1 MIRNFIF
8 SAVFLSLL
16 FPVGEAGAIF
26 LLIAPGAS
34 AAGTGEAQVAKVD
47 DSYASYYNPAGLG
60 FQDKSGFSGM
70 HVNWL
75 PNLADDLY
83 YEFLAF
89 KQPTSFGTVGGH
101 LIYLNLGEQQGMD
114 EFGNPTD
121 TFKSMMWAM
130 SLSYGAKISKS
141 SSVGL
146 NFKVFHQKLADSAT
160 GSESGDP
167 YSTDFAFDIG
177 YLKRFSNPENG
188 MFNFGFSISN
198 IGQEIDFIDSDQADP
213 APTNLRIGLY
223 KQFIIN
229 DYNKIGLMVD
239 VNRLMVAKYASMDW
253 NDDGIIN
260 PNNKEKG
267 YSDPW
272 YKAIVTCWM
281 DDWYY
286 KYNRD
291 YDGDYLIGGYE
302 EVNGQ
307 FRAFYDN
314 GLEYYDENLTIAG
327 YDQVEMEAS
336 NCINGFCSQE
346 NFYFNGYNR
355 FTRLGF
361 KDIPD
366 TFTDLNS
373 DGMWNPAE
381 PFYDNGDGVFENLN
395 ANAGGN
401 FSDIN
406 GNNSWDI
413 GEPFLN
419 DNGDII
425 FDGYSLNLEDYNVSA
440 EVGEGSNQYWIYYN
454 AYPGSMILVQTDD
467 DQIIT
472 AVDMGDQEFNGN
484 DAYIDWDG
492 DGEYDQSEP
501 WDDANGNGGFD
512 RGYSKKNSQGDK
524 EVGSKNDYSFSDE
537 LKELISN
544 VGLEYWY
551 TDNFVIRAGYIYD
564 REGKITNPTFGAGIK
579 FGQYSFDF
587 GYTAGKQGHARAN
600 TMFFSISMD
609 LSKGISSQGST
620 DTAKPA
626 FLKTF

>member
-1 MIRNFIF
+1 MIRNFLF
-8 SAVFLSLL
+8 SMFLFTFL

-34 AAGTGEAQVAKVD
+34 AAGTGEAQVAKAD

-89 KQPTSFGTVGGH
+89 KQPTSYGTVGGH

-130 SLSYGAKISKS
+130 SLSYGAKISS
-141 SSVGL
+141 TSSVGV

-167 YSTDFAFDIG
+167 YSTDFAFDVG
-177 YLKRFSNPENG
+177 YLKRFSPPEKG
-188 MFNFGFSISN
+188 VFNFGLSISN

-229 DYNKIGLMVD
+229 DYNKFGIMLD
-239 VNRLMVAKYASMDW
+239 INRLMVAKYASMDW
-253 NDDGIIN
+253 NNDGIIN
-260 PNNKEKG
+260 PNSKKEIG
-267 YSDPW
+267 FSDPW
-272 YKAIVTCWM
+272 YKAIITCWM

-302 EVNGQ
+302 EVNG
-307 FRAFYDN
+307 AFQAFNVSINNPGEYIDSDLLIPGYTQDLNEPILNGTGCLN
-314 GLEYYDENLTIAG
+314 GL
-327 YDQVEMEAS
+327 
-336 NCINGFCSQE
+336 CSQE
-346 NFYFNGYNR
+346 GFYSNGYNI
-355 FTRLGF
+355 FTTLNF
-361 KDIPD
+361 LDVPD
-366 TFTDLNS
+366 TFTDVNS
-373 DGMWNPAE
+373 DGIWNPPE
-381 PFYDNGDGVFENLN
+381 PFYDSGNGTFESLN
-395 ANAGGN
+395 TNTGGN
-401 FSDIN
+401 FSDLN
-406 GNNSWDI
+406 ANNSWDA
-413 GEPFLN
+413 GEPFTDDEGN
-419 DNGDII
+419 II
-425 FDGYSLNLEDYNVSA
+425 FEGYSLSYDDYNYLS
-440 EVGEGSNQYWIYYN
+440 VGDNQYWIYYN
-454 AYPGSMILVQTDD
+454 AYPGSMLLVQTTEDGTITSID
-467 DQIIT
+467 SGDQIHS
-472 AVDMGDQEFNGN
+472 N
-484 DAYIDWDG
+484 DEDFVDWDS
-492 DGEYDQSEP
+492 DGEYDESEP
-501 WDDANGNGGFD
+501 WVDANGNGGFD
-512 RGYSKKNSQGDK
+512 RGYSKNNSQREK

-544 VGLEYWY
+544 IGLEWWY
-551 TDNFVIRAGYIYD
+551 TDNFVLRAGYIHD
-564 REGKITNPTFGAGIK
+564 REGKIMNPTFGAGIK

-609 LSKGISSQGST
+609 LSNSLSMSGNGLS
-620 DTAKPA
+620 
-626 FLKTF
+626 L